1 MIFIVFLSLKI
12 FLFLAAYYGR
22 SRRVAYLV
30 SKVYSSLAHAVK
42 KAVKIVRTLIME
54 GVSCGV
60 YKQKVYTLLAHIAL
74 KKAVK
79 IV

>member
-1 MIFIVFLSLKI
+1 M
-12 FLFLAAYYGR
+12 
-22 SRRVAYLV
+22 AYLV